1 VGQPITG
8 RRLVNFIPTHRSE
21 QVSVRHDRLVCRLAL
36 RGLLLLAIAELLALA
51 LRGTEIL
58 VSGGPAG

>member
-21 QVSVRHDRLVCRLAL
+21 QVSVRHDRLVRRLAL
-36 RGLLLLAIAELLALA
+36 RGLLVLAVAELLALA
-51 LRGTEIL
+51 LRGTEVL